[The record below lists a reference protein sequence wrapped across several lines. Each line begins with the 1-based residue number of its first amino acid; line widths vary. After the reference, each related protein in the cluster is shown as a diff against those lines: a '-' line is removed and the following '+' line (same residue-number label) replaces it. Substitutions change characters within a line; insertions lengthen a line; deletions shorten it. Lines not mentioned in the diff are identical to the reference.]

1 MSDGCHSSKVLKHS
15 GEEEVRKEVFLKEVT
30 LDLNL
35 EK

>member
-1 MSDGCHSSKVLKHS
+1 MSDGCHSSKVHS
-15 GEEEVRKEVFLKEVT
+15 GEEEVRKEVFLEEVT